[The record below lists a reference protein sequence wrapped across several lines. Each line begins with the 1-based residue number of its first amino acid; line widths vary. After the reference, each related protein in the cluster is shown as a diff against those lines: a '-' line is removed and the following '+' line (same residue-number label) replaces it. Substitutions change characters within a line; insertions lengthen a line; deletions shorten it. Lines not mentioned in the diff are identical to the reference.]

1 MVNRRHLNLTRKGT
15 VRETAMPYRYKEALN
30 SIAAMACIAFATSV
44 AAASLPAQAI
54 VCPAEL
60 PDEAFRIGKP
70 TNGWIP
76 YKSLPIRLH
85 SAAPTRGR
93 PEEHADLAYFTTVRT
108 KKARIDTYPLP
119 LPHPGGIWMKCGY
132 GSLNE
137 VTLHRR
143 LDDSIR
149 ECRIRMTN
157 AEFPVIEIVC
167 K

>member
-1 MVNRRHLNLTRKGT
+1 MNILPLGIALVSMCALTAR
-15 VRETAMPYRYKEALN
+15 MPAHSATPAPQR
-30 SIAAMACIAFATSV
+30 IA
-44 AAASLPAQAI
+44 
-54 VCPAEL
+54 CPAEL
-60 PDEAFRIGKP
+60 PEAAFRIGA
-70 TNGWIP
+70 TTDGWIP
-76 YKSLPIRLH
+76 YQFMPLRLH

-93 PEEHADLAYFTTVRT
+93 PEEHADLAYFTTIKT

-137 VTLHRR
+137 VTLHKQ

-149 ECRIRMTN
+149 ECRITTSN
-157 AEFPVIEIVC
+157 AEFPVIDIVC

>member
-1 MVNRRHLNLTRKGT
+1 
-15 VRETAMPYRYKEALN
+15 MPCRYMKALN
-30 SIAAMACIAFATSV
+30 SMAAMACIALAPS
-44 AAASLPAQAI
+44 AAAAALPAQAI
-54 VCPAEL
+54 VCPAQL

-70 TNGWIP
+70 TNGWIA
-76 YKSLPIRLH
+76 YQSLPLRLH
-85 SAAPTRGR
+85 SAAPTAGP

-108 KKARIDTYPLP
+108 KNARIDTYPLP

-132 GSLNE
+132 GALNE

-143 LDDSIR
+143 LDGRIR
-149 ECRIRMTN
+149 ECRITTSN

>member
-1 MVNRRHLNLTRKGT
+1 MKVLFCVSMAVT
-15 VRETAMPYRYKEALN
+15 
-30 SIAAMACIAFATSV
+30 ACISSASC
-44 AAASLPAQAI
+44 AAATPVPAQRI

-76 YKSLPIRLH
+76 YKSLPLRLH
-85 SAAPTRGR
+85 SAAPTAG
-93 PEEHADLAYFTTVRT
+93 PPDEHADLAFFTTVKT

-137 VTLHRR
+137 VTLHRQ
-143 LDDSIR
+143 LDDSVR
-149 ECRIRMTN
+149 ECRITMSK
-157 AEFPVIEIVC
+157 AEFPEIDIVC